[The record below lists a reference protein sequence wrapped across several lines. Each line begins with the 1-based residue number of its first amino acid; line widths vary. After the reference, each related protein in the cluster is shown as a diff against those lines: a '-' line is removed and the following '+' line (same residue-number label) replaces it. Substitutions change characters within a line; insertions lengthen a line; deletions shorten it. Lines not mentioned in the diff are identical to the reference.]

1 MGEVDIPISKE
12 RNTDP
17 ARNDLISEIQAQQG
31 EQSNLQLVHSIGSVL
46 SKLAAPASVLSRKH
60 GDQWCLVIL

>member
-12 RNTDP
+12 RNMGP

-31 EQSNLQLVHSIGSVL
+31 EQSNL
-46 SKLAAPASVLSRKH
+46 
-60 GDQWCLVIL
+60 